1 MVKFSILFLCETVF
15 QLFNILFIEF
25 EEEDGEREREKVEIT
40 CKYSLIPISMCMQRD
55 IDE

>member
-25 EEEDGEREREKVEIT
+25 EEGDGERERESGNYV
-40 CKYSLIPISMCMQRD
+40 
-55 IDE
+55 